1 MGYLL
6 DTTAF
11 SDLMRE
17 HAQMQ
22 TRLAALSPDETLSI
36 CTVVRGEILHG
47 ISRLP
52 EGQRRDDLA
61 RKAKRLFDII
71 PCLPI
76 AEAVADHYVEIKL
89 ARQSKGLALDENDLW
104 IAATARQSSAILVSR
119 DSDFQHI
126 DGLKVEDWTE

>member
-61 RKAKRLFDII
+61 RKAKRLFDVI

-76 AEAVADHYVEIKL
+76 SEAVADHYVEIKL
-89 ARQSKGLALDENDLW
+89 ARQSKGLALEENDL
-104 IAATARQSSAILVSR
+104 
-119 DSDFQHI
+119 
-126 DGLKVEDWTE
+126 